1 MAHTVLATRLQHE
14 TSINVYRYLCESKP
28 GHVCWHILT
37 LLHRDGVTHRLRY
50 LQRSLMDG
58 GGRGGAND
66 GGMVGGSV
74 EDTSLSLG
82 LSLAQ
87 VVGSWAHSS
96 VSRAMVR
103 SVNWSVLSHS
113 DGCRGGNI
121 SGHHLGVM
129 THHVSG
135 VDGLGGGLLTGRGD
149 DLLAV
154 LGDGGVHHLIILL
167 VTNLPGS
174 LHLAGHTPE
183 LGH

>member
-1 MAHTVLATRLQHE
+1 M
-14 TSINVYRYLCESKP
+14 SKP

-37 LLHRDGVTHRLRY
+37 LLNRDAVTHRLRN

-66 GGMVGGSV
+66 SGVMGGGV

-87 VVGSWAHSS
+87 VVGGEAHSGVGGAVVS
-96 VSRAMVR
+96 VD
-103 SVNWSVLSHS
+103 WGGLGHS
-113 DGCRGGNI
+113 DRRRGGNI
-121 SGHHLGVM
+121 GGDYLGVV

-135 VDGLGGGLLTGRGD
+135 VDGLGGCLLTGGGD

-154 LGDGGVHHLIILL
+154 LGDGCVHHLIILL
-167 VTNLPGS
+167 VTNLPGR
-174 LHLAGHTPE
+174 LHLARHTLE